1 MNIDVTQIAPAFEVS
16 FGDDGDGIF
25 AAVMWPQELGDP
37 DFQGN
42 IIAVAANNGFV
53 LFGDADMLGVG
64 FLGVSQ
70 EVLNQILSSSIT
82 IMHFVGEDY
91 ETYEVFKTISSGD
104 VSLNFI

>member
-1 MNIDVTQIAPAFEVS
+1 MNIDVTQIAPAFEIS

-25 AAVMWPQELGDP
+25 AALMWPQELGDP

-42 IIAVAANNGFV
+42 IIAVAADNGFV
-53 LFGDADMLGVG
+53 LFGDSNMSGVG

-70 EVLNQILSSSIT
+70 EVLHQILSSSIT

-91 ETYEVFKTISSGD
+91 ETYEVLKKMSPGD
-104 VSLNFI
+104 VSLNFM